1 MENNEHK
8 RFIKSKAQNGKKK
21 VEDMDLLDEK
31 VKKIKE
37 QISKNEYKISPEKV
51 AEKILEF
58 LKKLKKK

>member
-1 MENNEHK
+1 MENNKHK

-58 LKKLKKK
+58 LKKIKKK